1 MRINRIYEPQPIE
14 DNTEVQLNEKASHH
28 ISNVLRMK
36 VGQML
41 VLFNGDGHDYI
52 GKIERIEKKRVFFKM
67 EESHKVNNESPLQIH
82 LGQAISKGERM
93 DLVIQKSVE
102 LGVTDITPVITE
114 RCNVKLDP
122 ERRQKRHDHWQRVAT
137 SAAEQCGRAIVPTI
151 HDPVNLTDFLRK
163 HDEGLKLVCHF
174 RNAKQLSQLKERN
187 TNITLV
193 VGPEGGFSDKELSEC
208 QLFSYQP
215 VTLGPR
221 ILRTETAP
229 ITAISVMQAMWGDL
243 A

>member
-1 MRINRIYEPQPIE
+1 MRINRVYEPQAIE
-14 DNTEVQLNEKASHH
+14 ANQSITLDEKTSHH
-28 ISNVLRMK
+28 ICNVLRMK
-36 VGQML
+36 AGQMM
-41 VLFNGDGHDYI
+41 VVFNGDGHDYI
-52 GKIERIEKKRVFFKM
+52 GKIEAIEKKRVIFKM
-67 EESHKVNNESPLQIH
+67 EETQKVVNESPLCIH

-93 DLVIQKSVE
+93 DLVIQKAVE
-102 LGVTDITPVITE
+102 LGVTDITPLITE
-114 RCNVKLDP
+114 RCNIKLDQ
-122 ERRQKRHDHWQRVAT
+122 ERRQKRLEHWKRVAI
-137 SAAEQCGRAIVPTI
+137 SASEQCGRAVI
-151 HDPVNLTDFLRK
+151 PVVNNPKSLTAFLK
-163 HDEGLKLVCHF
+163 EHGQGLKLVCHF
-174 RNAKQLSQLKERN
+174 RNAKALSQLKDRD

-221 ILRTETAP
+221 VLRTETAP